1 MTGTE
6 QLLLDTLLELENA
19 VKSIR
24 SANTKP
30 DLLSLF
36 GRIDALTKEL
46 PHETDPTFRHYLQK
60 RSYEKAR
67 LWLQG
72 RDPENTRGN
81 CRHT

>member
-1 MTGTE
+1 MTETE
-6 QLLLDTLLELENA
+6 QLLLEALLELEEA

-24 SANTKP
+24 SVTPKP
-30 DLLSLF
+30 NLLSLF
-36 GRIDALTKEL
+36 ERIDALTEKL
-46 PHETDPTFRHYLQK
+46 PLETDSTFRHYLQK

-72 RDPENTRGN
+72 RDPEHARGS